1 MVLRVLSWLSI
12 LVLIAAFSLTFKF
25 SIASIEEY
33 FMKNEAEKL
42 INIKAKRFLKRL
54 TFEDKDALG
63 ILPCYSK
70 LDNKKCSRASK
81 IKQIL
86 NDERNE
92 AGLEYLDFFNEKG
105 KNLFT
110 GKKLAKQYSNLIN
123 DDRNLFIDK
132 GVENQVNG
140 YKIIY
145 VKRLYEFENDNKFNN
160 IYLISIISSDKLSA
174 SHTLFCVI
182 IVSLFILPLIYLEF
196 YVKRILKANIEEK
209 ERAEEDLEE
218 VFEKMETL
226 KSENIQQSNFL
237 ANFTHELRTPLNSVI
252 GFSGL
257 IKDQTLGEIN
267 NPEYVKYA
275 NDINNAG
282 IHLLSLINDILD
294 YTKAE
299 VGRLKVSPTEID
311 IVKVI
316 KQCMAIVAPRAS
328 ESGVELLQSITSNHV
343 ILKLDQKRVKQII
356 LNLLSN
362 SVKFTPENGSVT
374 ISVFPDIKGERIYIE
389 VKDTGVGI
397 EEKDISKVMSLF
409 GQVDSE
415 FNRKYEGT
423 GIGLP
428 FSKKLTNMMGGTFEL
443 SSKVNMGT
451 RVTLG
456 FPFDKKI
463 NAEFLE
469 MMGGNN

>member
-1 MVLRVLSWLSI
+1 MILRVLSWLSI
-12 LVLIAAFSLTFKF
+12 LILIAAFFLTFKF

-33 FMKNEAEKL
+33 FLKSEAEKL
-42 INIKAKRFLKRL
+42 IDAKVERFLKRL
-54 TFEDKDALG
+54 SFEDKDALG
-63 ILPCYSK
+63 ILPCFSK
-70 LDNKKCSRASK
+70 LDNKKCERAGK
-81 IKQIL
+81 IKEIL
-86 NDERNE
+86 NDEKDN
-92 AGLEYLDFFNEKG
+92 AGLEYLDFFNESG

-110 GKKLAKQYSNLIN
+110 GKKLAKKYSNLIN
-123 DDRNLFIDK
+123 DDKNLFTDK
-132 GVENQVNG
+132 GIESQDEG
-140 YKIIY
+140 SKIIY
-145 VKRLYEFENDNKFNN
+145 VKRLYEFENDSKFKN
-160 IYLISIISSDKLSA
+160 IYLISIVASIKLSA
-174 SHTLFCVI
+174 NHTIYCVI
-182 IVSLFILPLIYLEF
+182 IAALFILPLLYLAF
-196 YVKRILKANIEEK
+196 YINRILKINIEDK
-209 ERAEEDLEE
+209 ERAEEELEE
-218 VFEKMETL
+218 AFEKMETL

-257 IKDQTLGEIN
+257 IKDQTLGEIS

-299 VGRLKVSPTEID
+299 VGRLKVNPTEID

-362 SVKFTPENGSVT
+362 SVKFTPENGNVT

-469 MMGGNN
+469 MMGGNS